1 MSGFFNRLQEVVRD
15 LRHRIV
21 GKEVTVYPSYAY
33 RRGDDWVVPVRVWV
47 HDNRDTP
54 FVEATIERLA
64 ARRFEEDLGRPLK
77 PEEQARLDAC
87 LANFIADDK
96 GDEEV
101 EFFFDA
107 DPRRETVR
115 LKSRTSPNGVIE
127 EEVRVPVSRLAPLL
141 EGKAGD
147 QRWLKITAT
156 ADGGNGTGAG
166 AVRFLAD
173 AGLSVVSDIDDTIKV
188 TEVPAG
194 RRTVLKNTFLKEF
207 RAADGMRDRY
217 LKLIEEAGVA
227 GDVCFH
233 YVSGSPWQLYELLAR
248 FLIDES
254 RFPAGTFHM
263 KNLRKN
269 LFEPGALDSIKAF
282 ALGGDLATLD
292 QKVRQI
298 TQLMLNLPGR
308 QFILVGDS
316 GEKDPEVYRAIREL
330 FPAQVKKVFIRDVLA
345 DRLAGVERIT
355 GPGVAVSLDTTD
367 LVAEMKKLID
377 DAVSKGTGPKL

>member
-1 MSGFFNRLQEVVRD
+1 MSGFINRLQEVVRD
-15 LRHRIV
+15 LRRRIT
-21 GKEVTVYPSYAY
+21 GKDVTVYPSYAY
-33 RRGDDWVVPVRVWV
+33 RKGDEWVIPVRVWV

-54 FVEATIERLA
+54 FVEDAIERLA
-64 ARRFEEDLGRPLK
+64 ARRFADDLGRPLR
-77 PEEQARLDAC
+77 PEEKARLDAC

-96 GDEEV
+96 ADEEV
-101 EFFFDA
+101 EFVFDA
-107 DPRRETVR
+107 DPRREVYALTG
-115 LKSRTSPNGVIE
+115 RTTPNGVLE
-127 EEVRVPVSRLAPLL
+127 TEARVPAARLAPLL

-147 QRWLKITAT
+147 RRWLKITAT
-156 ADGGNGTGAG
+156 AGGGEGSGSG
-166 AVRFLAD
+166 AVRFLEP
-173 AGLSVVSDIDDTIKV
+173 AGLSVVSDIDDTVKV
-188 TEVPAG
+188 TEIPAG
-194 RRTVLKNTFLKEF
+194 RRAVLRNTFLREF
-207 RAADGMRDRY
+207 RAAEGMRERY
-217 LKLIEEAGVA
+217 LKFVEEAGPA

-269 LFEPGALDSIKAF
+269 LLEPGALDTIKAF
-282 ALGGDLATLD
+282 AVGGDLATLD

-308 QFILVGDS
+308 RFILVGDS

-330 FPAQVKKVFIRDVLA
+330 FPAQVQKVFIRDVLA
-345 DRLAGVERIT
+345 ERLAGVELIT

-367 LVAEMKKLID
+367 LLTEMKKLIAD
-377 DAVSKGTGPKL
+377 TARGDKPTL

>member
-1 MSGFFNRLQEVVRD
+1 MSGFINRLQEVVRD
-15 LRHRIV
+15 LRRRIT
-21 GKEVTVYPSYAY
+21 GKDVTVYPSYAH
-33 RRGDDWVVPVRVWV
+33 RKGEEWVMPLRVWV

-54 FVEATIERLA
+54 FVEDAIERLA
-64 ARRFEEDLGRPLK
+64 ARRFAEDLGRPLR
-77 PEEQARLDAC
+77 PEEKTRLDAC

-96 GDEEV
+96 ADEEV
-101 EFFFDA
+101 HFVFDD
-107 DPRRETVR
+107 DPRREVFR
-115 LKSRTSPNGVIE
+115 LTGRTTPNGVIE
-127 EEVRVPVSRLAPLL
+127 TEVRLPAVRLAPLL
-141 EGKAGD
+141 EGKTGD
-147 QRWLKITAT
+147 RRWLKITAT
-156 ADGGNGTGAG
+156 AGGDEGRGSG
-166 AVRFLAD
+166 AVRFLERT
-173 AGLSVVSDIDDTIKV
+173 GLSVVSDIDDTVKV
-188 TEVPAG
+188 TELPAG
-194 RRTVLKNTFLKEF
+194 RRTVLRNTFLREF
-207 RAADGMRDRY
+207 RAAEGMRERY
-217 LKLIEEAGVA
+217 LKLSEDAGPA
-227 GDVCFH
+227 ADVCFH

-248 FLIDES
+248 FLVDES

-330 FPAQVKKVFIRDVLA
+330 FPAQVRKVFIRDVLA
-345 DRLAGVERIT
+345 DRLAGVERIA

-367 LVAEMKKLID
+367 LVAEMKKLIAATAHSD
-377 DAVSKGTGPKL
+377 STTL

>member
-1 MSGFFNRLQEVVRD
+1 VSGFINRLQEVVSD
-15 LRHRIV
+15 LRRRIT
-21 GKEVTVYPSYAY
+21 GKDVTVYPSYAY
-33 RRGDDWVVPVRVWV
+33 RKGDEWVLTVRVWV

-54 FVEATIERLA
+54 FVEDAIERLA
-64 ARRFEEDLGRPLK
+64 ARRFEDDLGRALR
-77 PEEQARLDAC
+77 PEEKARLDAC

-107 DPRRETVR
+107 DPRREVFR
-115 LKSRTSPNGVIE
+115 LPGRTTPNGVIE
-127 EEVRVPVSRLAPLL
+127 TEVRVPARRLAPLL

-147 QRWLKITAT
+147 GRWLKVTAT
-156 ADGGNGTGAG
+156 AGGGEGQGSG

-173 AGLSVVSDIDDTIKV
+173 AGLSVVSDIDDTVKV
-188 TEVPAG
+188 TEIPAG
-194 RRTVLKNTFLKEF
+194 RRTVLRNTFLREF
-207 RAADGMRDRY
+207 RAAEGMRERY
-217 LKLIEEAGVA
+217 LKFIEEAGPSA
-227 GDVCFH
+227 DVCFH

-248 FLIDES
+248 FLIEDE

-269 LFEPGALDSIKAF
+269 LLEPGALDSIKAF

-308 QFILVGDS
+308 RFLLVGDS
-316 GEKDPEVYRAIREL
+316 GERDPEVYRAIREL
-330 FPAQVKKVFIRDVLA
+330 FPAQVQKVFIRDVLA
-345 DRLAGVERIT
+345 DRLADAEIIK
-355 GPGVAVSLDTTD
+355 GPGVAVPLDTTD
-367 LVAEMKKLID
+367 LVAEMKKLIA
-377 DAVSKGTGPKL
+377 DAARADAPKL

>member
-1 MSGFFNRLQEVVRD
+1 MPGFINRLQEVVRD

-33 RRGDDWVVPVRVWV
+33 GKGDEWVIPLRVWV

-54 FVEATIERLA
+54 FVEETIERLA
-64 ARRFEEDLGRPLK
+64 ARHFEQDLDKKLSA
-77 PEEQARLDAC
+77 EEKARLDAC

-96 GDEEV
+96 SDEEV

-107 DPRRETVR
+107 DPAREVFP
-115 LKSRTSPNGVIE
+115 LKARTSPNGIIE
-127 EEVRVPVSRLAPLL
+127 EEVRVPTAKLAPLL

-147 QRWLKITAT
+147 ARWLKVTAT
-156 ADGGNGTGAG
+156 ADGGNGSGSG
-166 AVRFLAD
+166 AVRFLEPT
-173 AGLSVVSDIDDTIKV
+173 GLSVISDIDDTVKV

-194 RRTVLKNTFLKEF
+194 RRRVLHNTFLREF
-207 RAADGMRDRY
+207 RAAEGMRDRY
-217 LKLIEEAGVA
+217 LKFVEEAGPA
-227 GDVCFH
+227 ADVCFH

-269 LFEPGALDSIKAF
+269 LFEPGALDTIKAF
-282 ALGGDLATLD
+282 AAGGDLATLD

-308 QFILVGDS
+308 RFILVGDS

-330 FPAQVKKVFIRDVLA
+330 FPAQVQKVFIRDVLA
-345 DRLAGVERIT
+345 DRLAGVERIAD
-355 GPGVAVSLDTTD
+355 PGVAVSLDTTD
-367 LVAEMKKLID
+367 LLAEMKQLIAD
-377 DAVSKGTGPKL
+377 TARSDKPTL